1 MITVAAV
8 GYGILAVAGGILGY
22 VKAGSQTSLISG
34 LVSGILLIVAGIAH
48 QQGMGWGLPL
58 AVVVTVA
65 LIGVFAVRYFKTRK
79 FMPSGL
85 MVLAGLLAIAGL
97 SLR

>member
-1 MITVAAV
+1 MITLAAV
-8 GYGILAVAGGILGY
+8 GYGILAIVGGILGY

-34 LVSGILLIVAGIAH
+34 LVSGILLIVAGVAH
-48 QQGMGWGLPL
+48 QQNASWGLPL
-58 AVVVTVA
+58 AAVVTVA
-65 LIGVFAVRYFKTRK
+65 LIGVFTVRYFKTRK

-85 MVLAGLLAIAGL
+85 MVLAGLVAIAGL